1 MYFHVDMNFITSGF
15 KQISTAAQFQ
25 KELVQL
31 DLPVMLQDGYVMA
44 YVSNE
49 SDELN
54 YVHFDDFAVT
64 HSKTPIVQVDDY
76 YPFGLTFNSFTR
88 SYSEPQKYKYN
99 GKEEQE
105 EWGVIDYGAR
115 MYMADIGRWGVV
127 DPLAEYMR
135 RHSPYNFSFDNPI
148 NFIDF
153 DGMIPWPVREKFNN
167 FSRRVASWFGP
178 RNVKDDPYASKNHKG
193 LDINF
198 GSKFDDYGAPVLS
211 THDGVVHD
219 VKESTSGDEGR
230 QIVIRAKDGTFQ
242 TVYMHLKS
250 IKVKVGD
257 EVKEGQE
264 IGEIGASAR
273 GSEKGTAS
281 HLHYEIHK
289 KNSEGVM
296 VPYNPTEGNGDSEEN
311 IVDPQKW
318 IKKPQGVLETYSAP
332 EWAKESIIGAHIYF
346 FFTGNDSGL
355 SDQTNND
362 RNGRR
367 LDMNGR
373 KPMFWMGDEKSE

>member
-127 DPLAEYMR
+127 DPLAEKFTDW
-135 RHSPYNFSFDNPI
+135 SPYNYALNNPI
-148 NFIDF
+148 RFIDP
-153 DGMIPWPVREKFNN
+153 DGKKPLQGGKQQDPKKEQTPPVHVQRFRAMYQQGVENGKKLIEVR
-167 FSRRVASWFGP
+167 SELYKATESQGGIRGDTHTGKSEV
-178 RNVKDDPYASKNHKG
+178 
-193 LDINF
+193 INE
-198 GSKFDDYGAPVLS
+198 V
-211 THDGVVHD
+211 
-219 VKESTSGDEGR
+219 VKENTAVTEDGKVIVSFANHPDLKGQLKEAFGDKVQDE
-230 QIVIRAKDGTFQ
+230 IKD
-242 TVYMHLKS
+242 
-250 IKVKVGD
+250 KVG
-257 EVKEGQE
+257 EKILEKVIPSLKGVSRSSNFVELMTSPLNAGITKKEAKRDAQLAYNKVLINLIQE
-264 IGEIGASAR
+264 A
-273 GSEKGTAS
+273 
-281 HLHYEIHK
+281 
-289 KNSEGVM
+289 
-296 VPYNPTEGNGDSEEN
+296 
-311 IVDPQKW
+311 QKA
-318 IKKPQGVLETYSAP
+318 QE
-332 EWAKESIIGAHIYF
+332 AKE
-346 FFTGNDSGL
+346 
-355 SDQTNND
+355 
-362 RNGRR
+362 
-367 LDMNGR
+367 
-373 KPMFWMGDEKSE
+373 EKK